1 MACGVLLIDSSYD
14 RALQKARNPRM
25 TTNDNPFA
33 MRSADDYVQ
42 QQVVDRNMRTLRAD
56 ADARSGV
63 HGRAYEAIM
72 GTRFN
77 G

>member
-1 MACGVLLIDSSYD
+1 MACGVLLISDSYD
-14 RALQKARNPRM
+14 RALQKAQNPRM
-25 TTNDNPFA
+25 TTKDNPLA
-33 MRSADDYVQ
+33 RRSADEYVQ
-42 QQVVDRNMRTLRAD
+42 QQVVDRNMQTLRAD

-63 HGRAYEAIM
+63 HGRTYEAIM

>member
-1 MACGVLLIDSSYD
+1 MACGVLIVSDAYD
-14 RALQKARNPRM
+14 KALQKAQNPRM
-25 TTNDNPFA
+25 TTNDNPLA
-33 MRSADDYVQ
+33 TRNANDYVQ
-42 QQVVDRNMRTLRAD
+42 QQVVDRNMQTLRND

-72 GTRFN
+72 NTRFN

>member
-1 MACGVLLIDSSYD
+1 MACGVLLIESSYN
-14 RALQKARNPRM
+14 RALQKAQNPRM
-25 TTNDNPFA
+25 TTNDNPLA
-33 MRSADDYVQ
+33 RRSADEYVQ
-42 QQVVDRNMRTLRAD
+42 QQVVDRNMQTLRAD

-63 HGRAYEAIM
+63 HGRTYEAIM